1 VDADHSLGKWFKPA
15 ELEICPDCG
24 EQQLVPPS
32 PTALIRLCLAC
43 GVVPKPGSQPNSTA
57 EALAN

>member
-1 VDADHSLGKWFKPA
+1 MDADHSLEKWVQVD
-15 ELEICPDCG
+15 ELETCPDCG

-43 GVVPKPGSQPNSTA
+43 GVVPKPGSPS
-57 EALAN
+57 EAMTT